1 MLPLPLHL
9 SLSSTHNIKLLTQE
23 IFLQPWNVS
32 TPVFFIASQ
41 LTDYMLFHIFP
52 FKIIPGK
59 ITSYK
64 QLYIPEQYYEMKCKN
79 YFVIQKVCDDYGF
92 TFYMYM
98 YMCMYVY
105 MCMCV
110 YLCVCLS
117 IICISLHMCIYVIHT
132 VCVFVRIFFSFPR
145 LPLPMKLI

>member
-92 TFYMYM
+92 VWENVDCGTLNLESGRMLYMG
-98 YMCMYVY
+98 
-105 MCMCV
+105 
-110 YLCVCLS
+110 LTGLS
-117 IICISLHMCIYVIHT
+117 
-132 VCVFVRIFFSFPR
+132 
-145 LPLPMKLI
+145 